1 MTTRKEIENAALAAS
16 VILCGS
22 TRPFIYTAAHETDDV
37 GTSRGA
43 RPQDRQNR
51 EVPSARRAVIDP
63 FYVDVDGCRLAC
75 CRKGAGPPVILI
87 QGVGVHGDAWR
98 PQVEELVSRYSCVWF
113 DNRGVGDSQ
122 PATAHLSIE
131 RMALDT
137 AAILDASRWEN
148 AHVVGHSLGGLVALR
163 LALSAPQRVRSL
175 SLLCTFARGRDA
187 GASARMA
194 WIGLRTRIG
203 TRRMR
208 RSAFLEIV
216 AAPQALQGANRDR
229 IARELAPV
237 FGHDLADHPAI
248 EMQQLAAMR
257 AVDVT
262 NELGALSVATLIVS
276 AAHDPISPPAIG
288 QALADRIR
296 GATYEVLADQAH
308 GAPIFAA
315 GRINARLLAHLD
327 RVEHAR
333 GVSDAGAR

>member
-1 MTTRKEIENAALAAS
+1 M
-16 VILCGS
+16 
-22 TRPFIYTAAHETDDV
+22 
-37 GTSRGA
+37 
-43 RPQDRQNR
+43 
-51 EVPSARRAVIDP
+51 
-63 FYVDVDGCRLAC
+63 
-75 CRKGAGPPVILI
+75 ILI
-87 QGVGVHGDAWR
+87 QGVGVHGDAWG
-98 PQVEELVSRYSCVWF
+98 PQVEGLAPRYSCLWF

-122 PATAHLSIE
+122 PAPTHLSVE
-131 RMALDT
+131 RMVLDT
-137 AAILDASRWEN
+137 AAILDAAGWDN
-148 AHVVGHSLGGLVALR
+148 AHVIGHSLGGLVALR
-163 LALSAPQRVRSL
+163 LALTAPHRVRSL

-216 AAPQALQGANRDR
+216 AAPQALQSVDRDR
-229 IARELAPV
+229 MAWDLAPI

-262 NELGALSVATLIVS
+262 DRLSALSLPTLIVS

-288 QALADRIR
+288 QALADGIR
-296 GATYEVLADQAH
+296 NATYEVLADQAH

-315 GRINARLLAHLD
+315 ERINARLLAHLD
-327 RVEHAR
+327 RVESTRASHTL
-333 GVSDAGAR
+333 

>member
-1 MTTRKEIENAALAAS
+1 M
-16 VILCGS
+16 
-22 TRPFIYTAAHETDDV
+22 
-37 GTSRGA
+37 
-43 RPQDRQNR
+43 
-51 EVPSARRAVIDP
+51 IDP
-63 FYVDVDGCRLAC
+63 FDVHADGCRLAC
-75 CRKGAGPPVILI
+75 RREGAGPPVIFI

-98 PQVEELVSRYSCVWF
+98 PQVEGLASRYSCLWF

-122 PATAHLSIE
+122 PATAHLSVE

-137 AAILDASRWEN
+137 AAILDAARWEN

-216 AAPQALQGANRDR
+216 AAPQALQGADRDR
-229 IARELAPV
+229 MARELAPV

-248 EMQQLAAMR
+248 EMQQLAALR
-257 AVDVT
+257 AADVT
-262 NELGALSVATLIVS
+262 DELSALSAPTLVVS
-276 AAHDPISPPAIG
+276 ATHDPISPPAIG
-288 QALADRIR
+288 RALADRIR
-296 GATYEVLADQAH
+296 GATFEVLPDQAH
-308 GAPIFAA
+308 GAPMFAA
-315 GRINARLLAHLD
+315 ERINARLLAHLD
-327 RVEHAR
+327 RVERTHAR
-333 GVSDAGAR
+333 AGARVDA

>member
-1 MTTRKEIENAALAAS
+1 MT
-16 VILCGS
+16 
-22 TRPFIYTAAHETDDV
+22 
-37 GTSRGA
+37 
-43 RPQDRQNR
+43 
-51 EVPSARRAVIDP
+51 VPSSILPRMKRTTTARAAGAAAVIDP
-63 FYVDVDGCRLAC
+63 FFVQVEGCRLAC
-75 CRKGAGPPVILI
+75 RREGTGAPVLLI

-98 PQVEELVSRYSCVWF
+98 PQVEGLASRYGCLWF
-113 DNRGVGDSQ
+113 DNRGVGGSQ
-122 PATAHLSIE
+122 PATGALSVE

-137 AAILDASRWEN
+137 AAILDAVGWES
-148 AHVVGHSLGGLVALR
+148 AHVIGHSLGGLVALR
-163 LALSAPQRVRSL
+163 LALVAPQRIRSL

-216 AAPQALQGANRDR
+216 AAPSALQGVDRDR
-229 IARELAPV
+229 MARELAPV

-257 AVDVT
+257 ASDVT
-262 NELGALSVATLIVS
+262 DELGALSVPTLVVS

-288 QALADRIR
+288 QALAGRIR
-296 GATYEVLADQAH
+296 GAAHEVLADQAH

-315 GRINARLLAHLD
+315 ERINGLLLAHLD
-327 RVEHAR
+327 RVESR
-333 GVSDAGAR
+333 P